1 MLFCV
6 LKATLKLGKEEGW
19 RWVTISKIAKITGL
33 EEIEIKKKYHSKIKI
48 LSNFSK
54 NIDTTVINNIAKNDD
69 DSPRDCLFD
78 LLMARFDALLPYK
91 SEIRS
96 IVCEQVFEP
105 KNFNLFLNDRINSMA
120 LILSAAGL
128 STSGLFG
135 KLRIHG
141 LLLIYTNA
149 FRIWLL
155 DDSPDFGKTMAV
167 IDQDLHKAEFLMSFF
182 SSLKK

>member
-1 MLFCV
+1 
-6 LKATLKLGKEEGW
+6 
-19 RWVTISKIAKITGL
+19 
-33 EEIEIKKKYHSKIKI
+33 
-48 LSNFSK
+48 
-54 NIDTTVINNIAKNDD
+54 
-69 DSPRDCLFD
+69 
-78 LLMARFDALLPYK
+78 
-91 SEIRS
+91 
-96 IVCEQVFEP
+96 
-105 KNFNLFLNDRINSMA
+105 MA